1 MSWWCTGGEP
11 YTACGLFEGNVEDNA
26 PESPSKTTH
35 VELEFVELPR
45 RDGEVEM
52 SDMGCAWMQ
61 PPSQLPYATAT
72 EGVGGRLKAK
82 CEHFRVTELLRNA
95 PDGKRD
101 RGDAC
106 HYVLRIRRQNRTT
119 EWVRRRL
126 QEAFG
131 LSSYRDV
138 GVCGQKDK
146 RAVIVQ
152 HFSVPSF
159 SPKFERNVPLGECK
173 MLAPCRG
180 DLEVLEVMV
189 SSTKLRRGS
198 HRSNAFQIVLT
209 GVDRDALEAC
219 ELTLKRLQFTG
230 VPNYFGPQRFGK
242 GCATALRGYKDL
254 KRLEATSGS
263 ERRKLRNSLRHEPM
277 KRFAC
282 EAFAS
287 SVFNCYVAERLRRE
301 TFDARLEGDL
311 TSRKGLSG
319 GSATAQETLTGPL
332 VGRDL
337 LKPAEGTKS
346 AIFEGEVLQKIGI
359 QEETVASVLEG
370 KRRIARLPVPDV
382 QVSQHEEGVLFEFSL
397 PVGCYA
403 TSVLREFAKCDL
415 SSTCDSGDDSDG
427 DRTVEEAP
435 VIERNGKKGVRFA
448 ASRAE
453 AGRGRRLER
462 WLVDKSGKRGDP
474 PRLRAK
480 KRVNGEVR
488 KRRAK
493 KTVDYDEVT

>member
-1 MSWWCTGGEP
+1 
-11 YTACGLFEGNVEDNA
+11 
-26 PESPSKTTH
+26 
-35 VELEFVELPR
+35 
-45 RDGEVEM
+45 
-52 SDMGCAWMQ
+52 
-61 PPSQLPYATAT
+61 
-72 EGVGGRLKAK
+72 
-82 CEHFRVTELLRNA
+82 
-95 PDGKRD
+95 
-101 RGDAC
+101 
-106 HYVLRIRRQNRTT
+106 
-119 EWVRRRL
+119 
-126 QEAFG
+126 
-131 LSSYRDV
+131 
-138 GVCGQKDK
+138 
-146 RAVIVQ
+146 
-152 HFSVPSF
+152 
-159 SPKFERNVPLGECK
+159 

-198 HRSNAFQIVLT
+198 HRSNAFQVVLS

-332 VGRDL
+332 IGRDL

-346 AIFEGEVLQKIGI
+346 AIFESEVLQKIGI

-415 SSTCDSGDDSDG
+415 SQACDSGDDSDG
-427 DRTVEEAP
+427 DRTVEAEP